1 MKRIL
6 VTYATNAGSTAEVA
20 QVVGEEL
27 SKDGI
32 HVEVKALEAVTALTS
47 YDAVV
52 VGGPMIL
59 GWHREARAFL
69 KEYQEAL
76 QRVPVAY
83 FMVAL
88 SLTEYAGEEYSGTRI
103 YQDARLA
110 KTPGDPDGLVFK
122 ERITSV
128 PNYAQPA
135 LESAPEVTPV
145 SIGFFGG
152 ALDYARLNLFQ
163 RLFVRLA
170 IGAEEGDF
178 RNWHAIHE
186 WATELSATLM
196 DRARPL

>member
-6 VTYATNAGSTAEVA
+6 VAYATNAGSTAEVA
-20 QVVGEEL
+20 RAVGEEL
-27 SKDGI
+27 GRNGAQ
-32 HVEVKALEAVTALTS
+32 VEVKAIERVTDLTP

-59 GWHREARAFL
+59 GWHRKARAFL
-69 KEYQEAL
+69 QEHREAL
-76 QRVPVAY
+76 QKAPVAY

-88 SLTEYAGEEYSGTRI
+88 SLTEYAGEEYAGTRI

-110 KTPGDPDGLVFK
+110 KAPGDLGALTFR
-122 ERITSV
+122 ERFTSV

-135 LESAPEVTPV
+135 FESAPGVTPV
-145 SIGFFGG
+145 GIGFFGG

-170 IGAEEGDF
+170 VGAEEGDH
-178 RNWHAIHE
+178 RNWDAVRE
-186 WATELSATLM
+186 WAAELSTTLLNG
-196 DRARPL
+196 ARPL